1 MFTNLY
7 LKSSLKTIINK
18 SRPLISVVYD
28 NPNSE
33 VASACLQLSALVRA
47 HDVSG
52 QGKNFYDALI
62 DALHI
67 KLKKGL
73 FSCFFNKKILKMI
86 EPPTSYLLLGHL
98 VFDENIKVSNIVLP
112 PSFKT
117 SSPASWFN
125 KHKKILGET
134 TKIICLH
141 DSDIA
146 RYLEKRNYYGLVTYG
161 NNKKASVS
169 YEDASEYKNGYR
181 WKLIT
186 DGKTLPIS
194 LNGINSEK
202 QIIDWLVAIALV
214 KSAGISLASVMS
226 QFQLD
231 LK

>member
-1 MFTNLY
+1 MFTNIY
-7 LKSSLKTIINK
+7 LKSSLKTILNK

-33 VASACLQLSALVRA
+33 IASACLQLSSLVRA

-52 QGKNFYDALI
+52 QGKNLYDALI

-67 KLKKGL
+67 KAKKGL

-86 EPPTSYLLLGHL
+86 EPPTSYLLLGNI
-98 VFDENIKVSNIVLP
+98 VIDESVKISNLVLP

-117 SSPASWFN
+117 TSSASWFN
-125 KHKKILGET
+125 KHKKILSDN
-134 TKIICLH
+134 TKIICLY

-146 RYLEKRNYYGLVTYG
+146 TYLEKRNFYGLVTYG
-161 NNKKASVS
+161 KNKKASVS
-169 YEDASEYKNGYR
+169 YEDAGEFKNGYR
-181 WKLIT
+181 WKLLI

-194 LNGINSEK
+194 LNGISSEE
-202 QIIDWLVAIALV
+202 QIVNWLIAVALV
-214 KSAGISLASVMS
+214 KSAGVSLASIMS